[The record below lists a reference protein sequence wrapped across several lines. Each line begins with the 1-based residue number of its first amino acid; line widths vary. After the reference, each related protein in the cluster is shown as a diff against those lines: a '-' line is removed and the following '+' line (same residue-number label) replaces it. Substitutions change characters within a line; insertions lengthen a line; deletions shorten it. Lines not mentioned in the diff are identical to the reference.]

1 MQISGESLSFVLT
14 VCVCYHGD
22 LRAYTP
28 DERSK
33 GWWCR
38 ALAAQSLLYLGFSGT
53 SFVEG
58 GGCGS
63 RELGDISCR

>member
-14 VCVCYHGD
+14 VCV
-22 LRAYTP
+22 LPR
-28 DERSK
+28 RSESLHAE
-33 GWWCR
+33 WVVVH
-38 ALAAQSLLYLGFSGT
+38 SLLYLGFSGT

-63 RELGDISCR
+63 RELADISCR